1 MNNQQQ
7 TIGKNKSSGEE
18 KVERLATE
26 KAVAAEKSQAK
37 KPTQKTL
44 KIAQAAEKA
53 KRPPNRTQ
61 KKAAEKPIKRRIKS
75 NRKKPPRKNALNLL

>member
-37 KPTQKTL
+37 KPTERKQKT
-44 KIAQAAEKA
+44 
-53 KRPPNRTQ
+53 
-61 KKAAEKPIKRRIKS
+61 
-75 NRKKPPRKNALNLL
+75 